1 MFPTE
6 RRNHPSVLLRYNGDL
21 ILFDCGEGTQKQLRK
36 AKIPPTKIKYIFITH
51 WHGDHSLGLPGMFQS
66 LSAHGKKEKL
76 IVVGPAKTK
85 ERIEYIKKAFTWYEN
100 FQIEVIEAKN
110 GKVIETDEWI
120 IKAMEVKHG
129 TPCLAYSFEEK
140 EKVKIN
146 IEYTKKFG
154 LIQHP
159 LLGKL
164 QKGQTIEWKGK
175 KITPKK
181 GTFKKKG
188 KKITYITDTVF
199 FPELIDFSM
208 DSDVIISECSFMD
221 RDTEMALDKK
231 HMITSQVG
239 MLAKKS
245 NAKKLLLFH
254 ISPRYSNEKEVV
266 EEVKKVFEEAKLVND
281 LEKINV

>member
-1 MFPTE
+1 
-6 RRNHPSVLLRYNGDL
+6 
-21 ILFDCGEGTQKQLRK
+21 
-36 AKIPPTKIKYIFITH
+36 
-51 WHGDHSLGLPGMFQS
+51 MFQS